1 MKRTL
6 FNSSRRP
13 VRLTAWVMSV
23 LLILTTLTGCQ
34 QEARTPTDQNFSQV
48 EYQRPDGESVV
59 QLIGK
64 AQQQAQDDL
73 LPLGLLHSLR
83 KIGDATEDYYSMMT
97 IAQIRNY
104 ADVND
109 TFYSAEMEYLDTW
122 DARIQSEYNQLF
134 KMIQQSR
141 FQSMTREI
149 YGSSGAEDMQM
160 SAQSSSK
167 EILSLQEQEKK
178 LEAQYYYEYAQA
190 TVTTPEGE
198 VLFSSLEP
206 QGQTAYYSQFI
217 DRYNQTLGELYLELV
232 SLRDQMAQLLGYD
245 SYTEVADLNM
255 HRSSYTREQI
265 QQFRELLKQTL
276 VPVYGGYLEDF
287 YRRAENQTSAG
298 YVYLMGEPSPTP
310 QGDWKDT
317 LERFSQVFS
326 KMALETGEC
335 YEYLFSHGFIDAQPS
350 QTKANVTFST
360 LIYAL
365 NTPFLFANM
374 DGSENDVYS
383 ISHEFGHCFAI
394 WEQLKRGSRSEGR
407 SMDVCEIHSQAMQ
420 MMVLPYYEVFYGED
434 ADVARRYDVFTIV
447 SGILTA
453 ALNDEF
459 QEQIYRQPQM
469 TVEQLNELYLELAL
483 EYGLVV
489 ESPYSDLET
498 FSKGWFTTN
507 QYFDTPFYAI
517 DYSLSGCVALE
528 FLQRSMED
536 SQGALDTYLVLVRQ
550 DAGYD
555 FLTVLEKTGLQSPF
569 SEEQLVELSEL
580 LEDVL
585 QGTLRLAA

>member
-6 FNSSRRP
+6 FDSSRRP

-34 QEARTPTDQNFSQV
+34 QEARTPTDQHFSQV
-48 EYQRPDGESVV
+48 EYQRPDGQSVV

-141 FQSMTREI
+141 FQSMTKEI

-217 DRYNQTLGELYLELV
+217 DRYNQTLGTLYLELV

-317 LERFSQVFS
+317 LERFSKVFS
-326 KMALETGEC
+326 QMALETGEC
-335 YEYLFSHGFIDAQPS
+335 YEYLLSHGFIDAQPS

-360 LIYAL
+360 LIYSL

-394 WEQLKRGSRSEGR
+394 WEQLKRGSRSEAV
-407 SMDVCEIHSQAMQ
+407 SYTHLT
-420 MMVLPYYEVFYGED
+420 LP
-434 ADVARRYDVFTIV
+434 
-447 SGILTA
+447 
-453 ALNDEF
+453 
-459 QEQIYRQPQM
+459 
-469 TVEQLNELYLELAL
+469 
-483 EYGLVV
+483 
-489 ESPYSDLET
+489 
-498 FSKGWFTTN
+498 TT
-507 QYFDTPFYAI
+507 
-517 DYSLSGCVALE
+517 
-528 FLQRSMED
+528 
-536 SQGALDTYLVLVRQ
+536 
-550 DAGYD
+550 
-555 FLTVLEKTGLQSPF
+555 
-569 SEEQLVELSEL
+569 
-580 LEDVL
+580 
-585 QGTLRLAA
+585 

>member
-34 QEARTPTDQNFSQV
+34 QEARTPTDQHFSQV
-48 EYQRPDGESVV
+48 EYQRPDGQSVV

-141 FQSMTREI
+141 FQSMTKEI

-335 YEYLFSHGFIDAQPS
+335 YEYLLSHGFIDAQPS

-360 LIYAL
+360 LIYSL

-420 MMVLPYYEVFYGED
+420 MMTLPYYEAFYGED

-469 TVEQLNELYLELAL
+469 TVDQLNELYLELAL

-489 ESPYSDLET
+489 ESPYSDLQT

-580 LEDVL
+580 LGDIL
-585 QGTLRLAA
+585 QGTIKLAA

>member
-6 FNSSRRP
+6 FDSSRRP

-23 LLILTTLTGCQ
+23 LLILSTLTGCQ
-34 QEARTPTDQNFSQV
+34 QETRTPTDQHFSQV
-48 EYQRPDGESVV
+48 EYQRPDGQSVV

-217 DRYNQTLGELYLELV
+217 DRYNQTLGTLYLELV

-326 KMALETGEC
+326 QMALETGEC
-335 YEYLFSHGFIDAQPS
+335 YEYLLSHGFIDAQPS

-360 LIYAL
+360 LIYSL

-420 MMVLPYYEVFYGED
+420 MMTLPYYEVFYGED

-459 QEQIYRQPQM
+459 QEQIYQQPQM
-469 TVEQLNELYLELAL
+469 TVDQLNELYLELAL

-555 FLTVLEKTGLQSPF
+555 FLTALEKTGLQSPF

>member
-141 FQSMTREI
+141 FQSMTKEI

-287 YRRAENQTSAG
+287 YRRAENQTTAG
-298 YVYLMGEPSPTP
+298 YVYLMGQPSPTP

-335 YEYLFSHGFIDAQPS
+335 YEYLLSHGFIDAQPS

-360 LIYAL
+360 LIYSL

-489 ESPYSDLET
+489 ESPYSDLQT

-555 FLTVLEKTGLQSPF
+555 FLTALEKTGLQSPF

-580 LEDVL
+580 LGDIL
-585 QGTLRLAA
+585 QGTIKLAA

>member
-6 FNSSRRP
+6 FDSSRRP

-34 QEARTPTDQNFSQV
+34 QEARTPTDQHFSQV
-48 EYQRPDGESVV
+48 EYQRPDGQSVV

-255 HRSSYTREQI
+255 HRSSYAREQI

-360 LIYAL
+360 LIYSL
-365 NTPFLFANM
+365 KTPFLFANM

-420 MMVLPYYEVFYGED
+420 MMTLPYYEAFYGED

-469 TVEQLNELYLELAL
+469 TVDQLNELYLELAL

-555 FLTVLEKTGLQSPF
+555 FLTALEKTGLQSPF

>member
-6 FNSSRRP
+6 FDSSRRP

-34 QEARTPTDQNFSQV
+34 QEARTPTDQHFSQV
-48 EYQRPDGESVV
+48 EYQRPDGQSVV

-217 DRYNQTLGELYLELV
+217 DRYNQTLGTLYLELV

-287 YRRAENQTSAG
+287 YRRAENQTTAG
-298 YVYLMGEPSPTP
+298 YVYLMGQPSPTP

-326 KMALETGEC
+326 QMALETGEC
-335 YEYLFSHGFIDAQPS
+335 YEYLLSHGFIDAQPS

-360 LIYAL
+360 LIYSL

-420 MMVLPYYEVFYGED
+420 MMTLPYYEAFYGED

>member
-23 LLILTTLTGCQ
+23 LLIFTTLTGCQ

-217 DRYNQTLGELYLELV
+217 DRYNQTLGTLYLELV

-317 LERFSQVFS
+317 LERFSKVFS
-326 KMALETGEC
+326 QMALETGEC
-335 YEYLFSHGFIDAQPS
+335 YEYLLSHGFIDAQPS

-360 LIYAL
+360 LIYSL

-420 MMVLPYYEVFYGED
+420 MMTLPYYEAFYGED

-459 QEQIYRQPQM
+459 QEQIYQQPQM

-489 ESPYSDLET
+489 ESPYSDLQT

-555 FLTVLEKTGLQSPF
+555 FLTALEKTGLQSPF

>member
-6 FNSSRRP
+6 FDSSRRP

-34 QEARTPTDQNFSQV
+34 QEARTPTDQHFSQV
-48 EYQRPDGESVV
+48 EYQRPDGQSVV

-255 HRSSYTREQI
+255 HRSSYAREQI

-360 LIYAL
+360 LIYSL

-420 MMVLPYYEVFYGED
+420 MMTLPYYEAFYGED

-469 TVEQLNELYLELAL
+469 TVDQLNELYLELAL

>member
-6 FNSSRRP
+6 FDSSRRP

-217 DRYNQTLGELYLELV
+217 DRYNQTLGTLYLELV

-335 YEYLFSHGFIDAQPS
+335 YEYLLSHGFIDAQPS

-360 LIYAL
+360 LIYSL

-420 MMVLPYYEVFYGED
+420 MMVLPYYEAFYGED

>member
-6 FNSSRRP
+6 FDSSRRP

-48 EYQRPDGESVV
+48 EYQRPDGQSVV

-217 DRYNQTLGELYLELV
+217 DRYNQTLGTLYLELV

-360 LIYAL
+360 LIYSL

-469 TVEQLNELYLELAL
+469 TVDQLNELYLELAL

-489 ESPYSDLET
+489 ESPYSDLQT

-536 SQGALDTYLVLVRQ
+536 SQGALDTYLMLVRQ

-555 FLTVLEKTGLQSPF
+555 FLTALEKTGLQSPF

>member
-6 FNSSRRP
+6 FDSSRRP

-34 QEARTPTDQNFSQV
+34 EEARTPTDQNFSQV

-141 FQSMTREI
+141 FQSMTKEI

-360 LIYAL
+360 LIYSL

-420 MMVLPYYEVFYGED
+420 MMVLPYYEAFYGED

-469 TVEQLNELYLELAL
+469 TVDQLNELYLELAL

>member
-1 MKRTL
+1 MH
-6 FNSSRRP
+6 
-13 VRLTAWVMSV
+13 LTAWVMSV

-48 EYQRPDGESVV
+48 EYQRPDGQSVV

-141 FQSMTREI
+141 FQSMTKEI

-198 VLFSSLEP
+198 VLFSSLDS

-217 DRYNQTLGELYLELV
+217 DRYNQTLGTLYLELV

-335 YEYLFSHGFIDAQPS
+335 YEYLLSHGFIDAQPS

-360 LIYAL
+360 LIYSL

-489 ESPYSDLET
+489 ESPYSDLQT

-555 FLTVLEKTGLQSPF
+555 FLTALEKTGLQSPF

-580 LEDVL
+580 LGDIL
-585 QGTLRLAA
+585 QGTIKLAA

>member
-6 FNSSRRP
+6 FDSSRRP

-34 QEARTPTDQNFSQV
+34 QEARTPTDQHFSQV
-48 EYQRPDGESVV
+48 EYQRPDGQSVV

-217 DRYNQTLGELYLELV
+217 DRYNQTLGTLYLELV

-326 KMALETGEC
+326 QMALETGEC
-335 YEYLFSHGFIDAQPS
+335 YEYLLSHGFIDAQPS
-350 QTKANVTFST
+350 HTKANVTFST
-360 LIYAL
+360 LIYSL

-420 MMVLPYYEVFYGED
+420 MMTLPYYEAFYGED

-459 QEQIYRQPQM
+459 QEQIYQQPQM

-489 ESPYSDLET
+489 ESPYSDLQT

-528 FLQRSMED
+528 FLQRSIED

>member
-6 FNSSRRP
+6 FDSSRRP

-34 QEARTPTDQNFSQV
+34 EEARTPTDQNFSQV

-141 FQSMTREI
+141 FQSMTKEI

-360 LIYAL
+360 LIYSL

-420 MMVLPYYEVFYGED
+420 MMVLPYYEAFYGED

>member
-6 FNSSRRP
+6 FDSSRRP

-48 EYQRPDGESVV
+48 EYQRPDGQSVV

-360 LIYAL
+360 LIYSL

-420 MMVLPYYEVFYGED
+420 MMTLPYYEAFYGED

-469 TVEQLNELYLELAL
+469 TVDQLNELYLELAL

-555 FLTVLEKTGLQSPF
+555 FLTALEKTGLQSPF

>member
-6 FNSSRRP
+6 FDSSRRP

-34 QEARTPTDQNFSQV
+34 QEARTPTDQHFSQV
-48 EYQRPDGESVV
+48 EYQRPDGQSVV

-360 LIYAL
+360 LIYSL

-420 MMVLPYYEVFYGED
+420 MMVLPYYEAFYGED

-489 ESPYSDLET
+489 ESPYSDLQT

-555 FLTVLEKTGLQSPF
+555 FLTALEKTGLQSPF

-580 LEDVL
+580 LGDIL
-585 QGTLRLAA
+585 QGTIKLAA

>member
-6 FNSSRRP
+6 FDSSRRP

-48 EYQRPDGESVV
+48 EYQRPDGQSVV

-141 FQSMTREI
+141 FQSMTKEI

-198 VLFSSLEP
+198 VLFSSLDS

-217 DRYNQTLGELYLELV
+217 DRYNQTLGTLYLELV

-287 YRRAENQTSAG
+287 YRRAENQTTAG
-298 YVYLMGEPSPTP
+298 YVYLMGQPSPTP

-335 YEYLFSHGFIDAQPS
+335 YEYLLSHGFIDAQPS

-360 LIYAL
+360 LIYSL

-420 MMVLPYYEVFYGED
+420 MMVLPYYKAFYGED

-459 QEQIYRQPQM
+459 QEQIYQQPQM

-489 ESPYSDLET
+489 ESPYSDLQT

-555 FLTVLEKTGLQSPF
+555 FLTALEKTGLQSPF
-569 SEEQLVELSEL
+569 SEEQLIELSEL

>member
-6 FNSSRRP
+6 FDSSRRP

-34 QEARTPTDQNFSQV
+34 QEARTPTDQHFSQV
-48 EYQRPDGESVV
+48 EYQRPDGQSVV

-276 VPVYGGYLEDF
+276 VPVYGGYLKDF

-298 YVYLMGEPSPTP
+298 YVYLMGQPSPTP

-335 YEYLFSHGFIDAQPS
+335 YEYLLSHGFIDAQPS

-360 LIYAL
+360 LIYSL

-420 MMVLPYYEVFYGED
+420 MMTLPYYEAFYGED

-459 QEQIYRQPQM
+459 QEQIYQQPQM

-489 ESPYSDLET
+489 ESPYSDLQT

>member
-6 FNSSRRP
+6 FDSSRRP

-34 QEARTPTDQNFSQV
+34 QEARTPTDQHFSQV
-48 EYQRPDGESVV
+48 EYQRPDGQSVV

-287 YRRAENQTSAG
+287 YRRAENQTSVG

-335 YEYLFSHGFIDAQPS
+335 YEYLLSHGFIDAQPS

-360 LIYAL
+360 LIYSL

-420 MMVLPYYEVFYGED
+420 MMTLPYYEAFYGED

-459 QEQIYRQPQM
+459 QEQIYQQPQM

-489 ESPYSDLET
+489 ESPYSDLQT

-555 FLTVLEKTGLQSPF
+555 FLTALEKTGLQSPF

>member
-6 FNSSRRP
+6 FDSSRRP

-34 QEARTPTDQNFSQV
+34 QEARTPTDQHFSQV
-48 EYQRPDGESVV
+48 EYQRPDGQSVV

-167 EILSLQEQEKK
+167 EILSLQEREKK

-198 VLFSSLEP
+198 VLFSSLDS

-298 YVYLMGEPSPTP
+298 YIYLMGEPSPTP

-317 LERFSQVFS
+317 LERFSKVFS
-326 KMALETGEC
+326 QMALETGEC
-335 YEYLFSHGFIDAQPS
+335 YEYLLSHGFIDAQPS

-360 LIYAL
+360 LIYSL

-420 MMVLPYYEVFYGED
+420 MMVLPDYEAFYGED
-434 ADVARRYDVFTIV
+434 ADIARRYDVFTIV

-459 QEQIYRQPQM
+459 QEQIYQQPQM
-469 TVEQLNELYLELAL
+469 TVEQLNERYLELAL

-489 ESPYSDLET
+489 ESPYSDLQT

-569 SEEQLVELSEL
+569 SEEQLDELSEL

-585 QGTLRLAA
+585 QGTIKLAA

>member
-6 FNSSRRP
+6 FDSSRRP

-34 QEARTPTDQNFSQV
+34 EEARTPTDQHFSQV
-48 EYQRPDGESVV
+48 EYQRPDGQSVV

-276 VPVYGGYLEDF
+276 VPVYGGYLKDF

-298 YVYLMGEPSPTP
+298 YVYLMGQPSPTP

-335 YEYLFSHGFIDAQPS
+335 YEYLLSHGFIDAQPS

-360 LIYAL
+360 LIYSL

-374 DGSENDVYS
+374 DGSENDVYN

-420 MMVLPYYEVFYGED
+420 MMTLPYYEAFYGED

-469 TVEQLNELYLELAL
+469 TVDQLNELYLELAL

>member
-6 FNSSRRP
+6 FDSSRRP

-34 QEARTPTDQNFSQV
+34 QEARTPTDQHFSQV
-48 EYQRPDGESVV
+48 EYQRPDGQSVV

-217 DRYNQTLGELYLELV
+217 DRYNQTLGTLYLELV

-360 LIYAL
+360 LIYSL

-420 MMVLPYYEVFYGED
+420 MMTLPYYEVFYGED
-434 ADVARRYDVFTIV
+434 ADVACRYDVFTIV

-459 QEQIYRQPQM
+459 QEQIYQQPQM
-469 TVEQLNELYLELAL
+469 TVDQLNELYLELAL

-489 ESPYSDLET
+489 ESPYSDLQT

-555 FLTVLEKTGLQSPF
+555 FLTALEKTGLQSPF

>member
-141 FQSMTREI
+141 FQSMTKEI

-217 DRYNQTLGELYLELV
+217 DRYNQTLGTLYLELV

-326 KMALETGEC
+326 QMTLETGEC
-335 YEYLFSHGFIDAQPS
+335 YEYLLSHGFIDAQPS
-350 QTKANVTFST
+350 RTKANVTFST
-360 LIYAL
+360 LIYSL

-420 MMVLPYYEVFYGED
+420 MMVLPYYEAFYGED

-489 ESPYSDLET
+489 ESPYSDLQT

-536 SQGALDTYLVLVRQ
+536 SQGALDTYLQLVRQ

-569 SEEQLVELSEL
+569 SEEQLDELSEL
-580 LEDVL
+580 LGDVL
-585 QGTLRLAA
+585 QGTIKLAA

>member
-6 FNSSRRP
+6 FDSSRRP

-34 QEARTPTDQNFSQV
+34 QEARTPTDQHFSQV
-48 EYQRPDGESVV
+48 EYQRPDGQSVV

-217 DRYNQTLGELYLELV
+217 DRYNQTLGTLYLELV

-317 LERFSQVFS
+317 LERFSKVFS
-326 KMALETGEC
+326 QMALETGEC
-335 YEYLFSHGFIDAQPS
+335 YEYLLSHGFIDAQPS

-360 LIYAL
+360 LIYSL

-420 MMVLPYYEVFYGED
+420 MMTLPYYEAFYGED

-469 TVEQLNELYLELAL
+469 TVDQLNELYLELAL

-489 ESPYSDLET
+489 ESPYSDLQT

-555 FLTVLEKTGLQSPF
+555 FLTALEKTGLQSPF
-569 SEEQLVELSEL
+569 SEEQLDELSEL

>member
-6 FNSSRRP
+6 FDSSRRP

-34 QEARTPTDQNFSQV
+34 QEARTPTDQHFSQV
-48 EYQRPDGESVV
+48 EYQRPDGQSVV

-141 FQSMTREI
+141 FQSMTKEI

-217 DRYNQTLGELYLELV
+217 DRYNQTLGTLYLELV

-276 VPVYGGYLEDF
+276 VPVYGGYLENF

-360 LIYAL
+360 LIYSL

-420 MMVLPYYEVFYGED
+420 MMTLPYYEAFYGED

-459 QEQIYRQPQM
+459 QEQIYQQPQM
-469 TVEQLNELYLELAL
+469 TVDQLNELYLELAL

-528 FLQRSMED
+528 FLQGSMED
-536 SQGALDTYLVLVRQ
+536 SQGALDTYLQLVRQ

-580 LEDVL
+580 LGDIL
-585 QGTLRLAA
+585 QGTIKLAA

>member
-6 FNSSRRP
+6 FDSSRRP

-73 LPLGLLHSLR
+73 LPLGLLYSLR

-217 DRYNQTLGELYLELV
+217 DRYNQTLGTLYLELV

-287 YRRAENQTSAG
+287 YRRAENQTTAG
-298 YVYLMGEPSPTP
+298 YVYLMGQPSPTP

-335 YEYLFSHGFIDAQPS
+335 YEYLLSHGFIDAQPS
-350 QTKANVTFST
+350 HTKANVTFST
-360 LIYAL
+360 LIYSL

-420 MMVLPYYEVFYGED
+420 MMTLPYYEAFYGED

-459 QEQIYRQPQM
+459 QEQIYQQPQM

-489 ESPYSDLET
+489 ESPYSDLQT

>member
-6 FNSSRRP
+6 FDSSRRP

-34 QEARTPTDQNFSQV
+34 QEARTPTDQHFSQV
-48 EYQRPDGESVV
+48 EYQRPDGQSVV

-198 VLFSSLEP
+198 VLFSSLDS

-217 DRYNQTLGELYLELV
+217 DRYNQTLGTLYLELV

-326 KMALETGEC
+326 QMALETGEC
-335 YEYLFSHGFIDAQPS
+335 YEYLLSHGFIDAQPS

-360 LIYAL
+360 LIYSL

-420 MMVLPYYEVFYGED
+420 MMTLPYYEAFYGED

-459 QEQIYRQPQM
+459 QEQIYQQPQM

-489 ESPYSDLET
+489 ESPYSDLQT

-569 SEEQLVELSEL
+569 SEEQLDELSEL

-585 QGTLRLAA
+585 QGTIKLAA

>member
-6 FNSSRRP
+6 FDSSRRP

-34 QEARTPTDQNFSQV
+34 QEARTPTDQHFSQV
-48 EYQRPDGESVV
+48 EYQRPDGQSVV

-360 LIYAL
+360 LIYSL

-420 MMVLPYYEVFYGED
+420 MMTLPYYEAFYGED

-469 TVEQLNELYLELAL
+469 TVDQLNELYLELAL

-555 FLTVLEKTGLQSPF
+555 FLTALEKTGLQSPF

>member
-6 FNSSRRP
+6 FDSSRRP

-34 QEARTPTDQNFSQV
+34 QEARTPTDQHFSQV
-48 EYQRPDGESVV
+48 EYQRPDGQSVV

-217 DRYNQTLGELYLELV
+217 DRYNQTLGTLYLELV

-360 LIYAL
+360 LIYSL

-420 MMVLPYYEVFYGED
+420 MITLPYYEAFYGED
-434 ADVARRYDVFTIV
+434 ADVAHRYDVFTIV

-459 QEQIYRQPQM
+459 QEQIYQQPQM

>member
-6 FNSSRRP
+6 FDSSRRP
-13 VRLTAWVMSV
+13 VHLTAWVMSV

-34 QEARTPTDQNFSQV
+34 QEARTPTDQHFSQV
-48 EYQRPDGESVV
+48 EYQRPDGQSVV

-160 SAQSSSK
+160 NAQSSSK

-276 VPVYGGYLEDF
+276 VPVYGGYLKDF

-298 YVYLMGEPSPTP
+298 YVYLMGQPSPTP

-335 YEYLFSHGFIDAQPS
+335 YEYLLSHGFIDAQPS

-360 LIYAL
+360 LIYSL

-420 MMVLPYYEVFYGED
+420 MMTLPYYEAFYGED

-459 QEQIYRQPQM
+459 QEQIYQQPQM

-555 FLTVLEKTGLQSPF
+555 FLTALEKTGLQSPF
-569 SEEQLVELSEL
+569 SEEQLDELSEL

-585 QGTLRLAA
+585 QGTIKLAA

>member
-6 FNSSRRP
+6 FDSSRRP

-34 QEARTPTDQNFSQV
+34 QEARTPTEQHFSQV

-360 LIYAL
+360 LIYSL

-420 MMVLPYYEVFYGED
+420 MMTLPYYEAFYGED

-459 QEQIYRQPQM
+459 QEQIYQQPQM
-469 TVEQLNELYLELAL
+469 TVDQLNELYLELAL

>member
-6 FNSSRRP
+6 FDSSRRP

-360 LIYAL
+360 LIYSL

-420 MMVLPYYEVFYGED
+420 MMTLPYYEAFYGED

-459 QEQIYRQPQM
+459 QEQIYQQPQM
-469 TVEQLNELYLELAL
+469 TVDQLNELYLELAL

-536 SQGALDTYLVLVRQ
+536 SQGALDTYLQLVRQ

-555 FLTVLEKTGLQSPF
+555 FLTALEKTGLQSPF

>member
-6 FNSSRRP
+6 FDSSRRP

-48 EYQRPDGESVV
+48 EYQRPDGQSVV

-217 DRYNQTLGELYLELV
+217 DRYNQTLGTLYLELV

-276 VPVYGGYLEDF
+276 VPVYGGYLKDF

-298 YVYLMGEPSPTP
+298 
-310 QGDWKDT
+310 
-317 LERFSQVFS
+317 
-326 KMALETGEC
+326 
-335 YEYLFSHGFIDAQPS
+335 
-350 QTKANVTFST
+350 
-360 LIYAL
+360 
-365 NTPFLFANM
+365 
-374 DGSENDVYS
+374 
-383 ISHEFGHCFAI
+383 
-394 WEQLKRGSRSEGR
+394 
-407 SMDVCEIHSQAMQ
+407 
-420 MMVLPYYEVFYGED
+420 
-434 ADVARRYDVFTIV
+434 
-447 SGILTA
+447 
-453 ALNDEF
+453 
-459 QEQIYRQPQM
+459 
-469 TVEQLNELYLELAL
+469 
-483 EYGLVV
+483 
-489 ESPYSDLET
+489 
-498 FSKGWFTTN
+498 
-507 QYFDTPFYAI
+507 
-517 DYSLSGCVALE
+517 
-528 FLQRSMED
+528 
-536 SQGALDTYLVLVRQ
+536 
-550 DAGYD
+550 
-555 FLTVLEKTGLQSPF
+555 
-569 SEEQLVELSEL
+569 
-580 LEDVL
+580 
-585 QGTLRLAA
+585 

>member
-141 FQSMTREI
+141 FQSMTKEI

-245 SYTEVADLNM
+245 SYTAVADLNM

-287 YRRAENQTSAG
+287 YRRAENQTTAG
-298 YVYLMGEPSPTP
+298 YVYLMGQPSPTP

-326 KMALETGEC
+326 KMAMETGEC
-335 YEYLFSHGFIDAQPS
+335 YEYLLSHGFIDAQPS
-350 QTKANVTFST
+350 PTKANVTFST
-360 LIYAL
+360 LIYSL

-420 MMVLPYYEVFYGED
+420 MMTLPYYEAFYGED

-459 QEQIYRQPQM
+459 QEQIYQQPQM

-489 ESPYSDLET
+489 ESPYSDLQT

-585 QGTLRLAA
+585 QGTIKLAA

>member
-6 FNSSRRP
+6 FDSSRRP

-34 QEARTPTDQNFSQV
+34 QEARTPTDQHFSQV

-59 QLIGK
+59 QFIRK

-141 FQSMTREI
+141 FQSMTKEI

-198 VLFSSLEP
+198 VLFSSLDS

-217 DRYNQTLGELYLELV
+217 DRYNQTLGTLYLELV

-326 KMALETGEC
+326 QMALETGEC
-335 YEYLFSHGFIDAQPS
+335 YEYLLSHGFIDAQPS

-360 LIYAL
+360 LIYSL

>member
-34 QEARTPTDQNFSQV
+34 QEARTPTDQHFSQV

-149 YGSSGAEDMQM
+149 YGSSGTEDMQM

-198 VLFSSLEP
+198 VLFSSLDS

-217 DRYNQTLGELYLELV
+217 DRYNQTLGTLYLELV

-287 YRRAENQTSAG
+287 CRRAENQISAG
-298 YVYLMGEPSPTP
+298 YVYLMGQPSPTP

-335 YEYLFSHGFIDAQPS
+335 YEYLLSHGFIDAQPS

-360 LIYAL
+360 LIYSL

-580 LEDVL
+580 LGDVL

>member
-6 FNSSRRP
+6 FDSSRRP

-48 EYQRPDGESVV
+48 EYQRPDGQSVV

-217 DRYNQTLGELYLELV
+217 DRYNQTLGTLYLELV

-276 VPVYGGYLEDF
+276 VPVYGGYLKDF

-317 LERFSQVFS
+317 LERFSKVFS
-326 KMALETGEC
+326 QMALETGEC
-335 YEYLFSHGFIDAQPS
+335 YEYLLSHGFIDAQPS

-360 LIYAL
+360 LIYSL

-420 MMVLPYYEVFYGED
+420 MMTLPYYEAFYGED

-469 TVEQLNELYLELAL
+469 TVDQLNELYLELAL

>member
-6 FNSSRRP
+6 FDSSRRP

-34 QEARTPTDQNFSQV
+34 QETRTPTDQHFSQV
-48 EYQRPDGESVV
+48 EYQRPDGQSVV

-83 KIGDATEDYYSMMT
+83 KIGDATEEYYSMMT

-122 DARIQSEYNQLF
+122 DTRIQSEYNQLF

-255 HRSSYTREQI
+255 HRSSYAREQI

-326 KMALETGEC
+326 QMALETGEC
-335 YEYLFSHGFIDAQPS
+335 YEYLLSHGFIDAQPS

-360 LIYAL
+360 LIYSL

-420 MMVLPYYEVFYGED
+420 MMTLPYYEAFYGED

-469 TVEQLNELYLELAL
+469 TVDQLNELYLELAL

-555 FLTVLEKTGLQSPF
+555 FLTALEKTGLQSPF

>member
-6 FNSSRRP
+6 FDSSRRP

-34 QEARTPTDQNFSQV
+34 QEARTPTDQHFSQV
-48 EYQRPDGESVV
+48 EYQRPDGQSVV

-141 FQSMTREI
+141 FQSMTKEI

-217 DRYNQTLGELYLELV
+217 DRYNQTLGTLYLELV

-276 VPVYGGYLEDF
+276 VPVYGGYLENF

-360 LIYAL
+360 LIYSL

-420 MMVLPYYEVFYGED
+420 MMTLPYYEAFYGED

-459 QEQIYRQPQM
+459 QEQIYQQPQM
-469 TVEQLNELYLELAL
+469 TVDQLNELYLELAL

-536 SQGALDTYLVLVRQ
+536 SQGALDTYLQLVRQ

-580 LEDVL
+580 LGDIL
-585 QGTLRLAA
+585 QGTIKLAA